1 MDTHLETL
9 IKLVLDLGLTVC
21 DRVNIITLITV
32 DVHNRDVVGKLIES
46 KTQDPNDFAWQTQ
59 MRYAWDAKTQD
70 CQVKIADAV
79 FHYSYEYVGNT
90 RRLVIAPLT
99 DCCYITLTQA
109 LRLMMGGAPAG
120 PAGMGKTETTKD
132 LGRAMGLPVYVSNCS
147 EQMNVHSMAAIDKG
161 LAQTGAW
168 GCFDEFN
175 RIPIEVLSVVS
186 TQVATILNAMRRTDT
201 DVFDFMGEDC
211 SIVRTVGMFITMNP
225 GYAGRTELPENLKV
239 LFRSCAMVVPD
250 IELICGNML
259 MSEGTRLAKKF
270 FMLYSLCKELLSKQ
284 MHYDWGLRATK
295 AVLRVA
301 GSLKRAEIKAVGDK
315 NCNEDSILMRAL
327 RDFNLP
333 KLVDTDKPIFLNL
346 VMVCYGKCLWERIAA
361 ITSMFVK
368 KSVKG
373 ADEGAGVDADA
384 HAAKGASTT
393 STTSTNSLVFFK
405 EDCDPATVQAFRDIL
420 IRDIEGL
427 YRAVSEIRIAVSDA
441 CFKQAKAWHR
451 QRERRRYHRSF
462 PPRQLWIEWPTFE
475 RDFDP
480 VLDMLPLV
488 SLNSTEPSSS
498 TEGGQS
504 EMPPTKTES
513 DDFMVPVA
521 TPQYTEDSAGATTT
535 ARGNNGDKDADN
547 DVEVDAVAEAEAE
560 APRKKVCMVVR
571 VYS

>member
-1 MDTHLETL
+1 MSEVSPGAT
-9 IKLVLDLGLTVC
+9 
-21 DRVNIITLITV
+21 RV
-32 DVHNRDVVGKLIES
+32 KLI
-46 KTQDPNDFAWQTQ
+46 W
-59 MRYAWDAKTQD
+59 
-70 CQVKIADAV
+70 
-79 FHYSYEYVGNT
+79 
-90 RRLVIAPLT
+90 
-99 DCCYITLTQA
+99 
-109 LRLMMGGAPAG
+109 
-120 PAGMGKTETTKD
+120 
-132 LGRAMGLPVYVSNCS
+132 
-147 EQMNVHSMAAIDKG
+147 
-161 LAQTGAW
+161 
-168 GCFDEFN
+168 
-175 RIPIEVLSVVS
+175 
-186 TQVATILNAMRRTDT
+186 
-201 DVFDFMGEDC
+201 
-211 SIVRTVGMFITMNP
+211 
-225 GYAGRTELPENLKV
+225 
-239 LFRSCAMVVPD
+239 
-250 IELICGNML
+250 
-259 MSEGTRLAKKF
+259 F
-270 FMLYSLCKELLSKQ
+270 FSLCKQLLSK
-284 MHYDWGLRATK
+284 HERYDWGPDNTN
-295 AVLRVA
+295 AV
-301 GSLKRAEIKAVGDK
+301 
-315 NCNEDSILMRAL
+315 
-327 RDFNLP
+327 LP
-333 KLVDTDKPIFLNL
+333 KLVDADKSIFLNL
-346 VMVCYGKCLWERIAA
+346 VTVCYGKCLWKRIAA

-373 ADEGAGVDADA
+373 TDEGAGVDADA
-384 HAAKGASTT
+384 HAAKGA
-393 STTSTNSLVFFK
+393 STNSLVFFK